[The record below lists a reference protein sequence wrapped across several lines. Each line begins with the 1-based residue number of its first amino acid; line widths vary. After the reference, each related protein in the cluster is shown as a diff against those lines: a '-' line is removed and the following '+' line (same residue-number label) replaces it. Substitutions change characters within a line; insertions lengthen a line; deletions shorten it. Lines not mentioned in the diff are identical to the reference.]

1 MKLKRLWFWLWLL
14 LLTSPLALGTDVN
27 VSVYNYTSGR
37 IAVHLDSQWYCILE
51 PQEYRGLSLPWD
63 EFHTLEFYRY
73 PSGSINTAMK
83 VLVSL
88 GRFHPVELIYV
99 NERDLP

>member
-1 MKLKRLWFWLWLL
+1 MKRFLMWLL
-14 LLTSPLALGTDVN
+14 ILVVTAPLAVGTDVN

-37 IAVHLDSQWYCILE
+37 LAVHVDYQWYCILE
-51 PQEYRGLSLPWD
+51 PQEYRGLTIPWD

-73 PSGSINTAMK
+73 PSGSINTSFK

-99 NERDLP
+99 SDRDLP